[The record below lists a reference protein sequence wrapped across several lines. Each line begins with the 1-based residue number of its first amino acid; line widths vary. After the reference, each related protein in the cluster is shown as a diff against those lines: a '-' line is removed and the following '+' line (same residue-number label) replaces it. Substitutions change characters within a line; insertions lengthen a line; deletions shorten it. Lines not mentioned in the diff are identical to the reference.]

1 MAIKIFEK
9 SYSIAETFTTK
20 IEIDTEQFPNWDED
34 TLLEYVD
41 DLLWD
46 QATTE
51 SSQELSDDLMPYPVE
66 VEEDEE

>member
-51 SSQELSDDLMPYPVE
+51 SNYELSDDLMPYPVE
-66 VEEDEE
+66 VGGSEK